1 VFRLY
6 LTAITHTLSGGI
18 STTSHGGN
26 MRRKLGFSMGGIALV
41 LALAYL
47 VMALRSQPVPVH
59 PFFAGQQGVQ
69 VIAHQGGERLRPS
82 NTMVSFQH
90 AMELGVDI
98 LEMDIHAT
106 QDGVL
111 VAIHDDTVD
120 RTTDGAG
127 KVKELTFAEIQQ
139 LDAGHY
145 WSNDDGVTY
154 PYRGQGIQISALSEV
169 FEAFPG
175 MRMNIEIKQVDPPIA
190 EPLCQMIRHY
200 GQSERVLV
208 ASFRQEA
215 MLAFRAACPEVAT
228 SMVQAEIQPFWIWN
242 QFGLAAVHQTPANA
256 HAFQVPLRSRL
267 PVLGQVDV
275 LSPRFM
281 RAAHRHNIQVH
292 AWTIDDPEVMSRLI
306 EMGIDGIITD
316 RPDLMLELLGR

>member
-215 MLAFRAACPEVAT
+215 MLAFRAVCPEVAT

>member
-1 VFRLY
+1 
-6 LTAITHTLSGGI
+6 
-18 STTSHGGN
+18 
-26 MRRKLGFSMGGIALV
+26 MRRKLFMGLGTTAV
-41 LALAYL
+41 ALALFYFFF
-47 VMALRSQPVPVH
+47 ALRSQPAPPH
-59 PFFAGQQGVQ
+59 PFFADQQGVQ

-90 AMELGVDI
+90 ARDLGVDI
-98 LEMDIHAT
+98 LEMDLHAT

-111 VAIHDDTVD
+111 VLIHDDSVD

-127 KVKELTFAEIQQ
+127 KVKEMRFAAMQQ

-145 WSNDDGVTY
+145 WTNDGGATY
-154 PYRGQGIQISALSEV
+154 PYRGQGIQIPALSEI
-169 FEAFPG
+169 FEAFPN
-175 MRMNIEIKQVDPPIA
+175 MRMNIEIKQVEPSIA
-190 EPLCQMIRHY
+190 EPFCDMIRHY

-228 SMVQAEIQPFWIWN
+228 SMVQPEIQPFWIWN
-242 QFGLAAVHQTPANA
+242 QFGLAAVYQTPPSA
-256 HAFQVPLRSRL
+256 HAFQVPLHSRL
-267 PVLGQVDV
+267 PVLGEVDV
-275 LSPRFM
+275 LSSRFI

-292 AWTIDDPEVMSRLI
+292 AWTIDDPDTMAWLI

-316 RPDLMLELLGR
+316 RPDLILDLLGR

>member
-1 VFRLY
+1 
-6 LTAITHTLSGGI
+6 
-18 STTSHGGN
+18 

-47 VMALRSQPVPVH
+47 VMALRSQPVPEH

-82 NTMVSFQH
+82 NTMVSFRH

-106 QDGVL
+106 RDGVL

-127 KVKELTFAEIQQ
+127 KVKELTFSDIQQ

-145 WSNDDGVTY
+145 WSDDGGATY
-154 PYRGQGIQISALSEV
+154 PYRGQGIQIPALSEI

-175 MRMNIEIKQVDPPIA
+175 MRMNIELKQVDPPIA
-190 EPLCQMIRHY
+190 ESLCQMIRHY

-242 QFGLAAVHQTPANA
+242 QFGLAAVYQTPANA

-292 AWTIDDPEVMSRLI
+292 AWTIDDPAVMNRLI
-306 EMGIDGIITD
+306 EIGIDGIITD

>member
-1 VFRLY
+1 
-6 LTAITHTLSGGI
+6 
-18 STTSHGGN
+18 
-26 MRRKLGFSMGGIALV
+26 MRRKVSFGLGGAAAVLLLVYLV
-41 LALAYL
+41 L
-47 VMALRSQPVPVH
+47 VIRSQPASAH
-59 PFFAGQQGVQ
+59 PFFADQQGVQ

-106 QDGVL
+106 RDGVL

-145 WSNDDGVTY
+145 WTNDAGATY
-154 PYRGQGIQISALSEV
+154 PYRGQGIQIPALSEV

-175 MRMNIEIKQVDPPIA
+175 MRMNIEIKQVEPSIA
-190 EPLCQMIRHY
+190 KPFCDMIRDY

-215 MLAFRAACPEVAT
+215 MLAFRAVCPEVAT

-242 QFGLAAVHQTPANA
+242 QFGLAAVYQTPANA

-281 RAAHRHNIQVH
+281 RAAHGHNIQVH

>member
-1 VFRLY
+1 
-6 LTAITHTLSGGI
+6 
-18 STTSHGGN
+18 
-26 MRRKLGFSMGGIALV
+26 
-41 LALAYL
+41 
-47 VMALRSQPVPVH
+47 
-59 PFFAGQQGVQ
+59 
-69 VIAHQGGERLRPS
+69 
-82 NTMVSFQH
+82 
-90 AMELGVDI
+90 MELGVDI

-106 QDGVL
+106 RDGVL

-145 WSNDDGVTY
+145 WTNDAGATY
-154 PYRGQGIQISALSEV
+154 PYRGQGIQIPALSEV

-175 MRMNIEIKQVDPPIA
+175 MRMNIEIKQVEPSIA
-190 EPLCQMIRHY
+190 KPFCDMIRDH

-228 SMVQAEIQPFWIWN
+228 SMVQPEIQPFWIWN
-242 QFGLAAVHQTPANA
+242 QFGLAAVYQTPANA

-281 RAAHRHNIQVH
+281 RAAHGHNIQVH